1 MKRREKTMIENLL
14 KGGQVAKILHVSPS
28 FAYLLMKRGDIPT
41 VRIGKLIRVRQADLE
56 RYIQERSF
64 KKLKENKVDE

>member
-1 MKRREKTMIENLL
+1 MKENLL
-14 KGGQVAKILHVSPS
+14 KGGQVAEILHVSLS

-64 KKLKENKVDE
+64 QTLKENKVDEENNSK